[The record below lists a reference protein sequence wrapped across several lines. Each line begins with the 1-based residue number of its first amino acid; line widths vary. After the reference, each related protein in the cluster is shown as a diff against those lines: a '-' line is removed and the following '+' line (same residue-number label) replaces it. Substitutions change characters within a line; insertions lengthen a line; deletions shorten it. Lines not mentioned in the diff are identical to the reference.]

1 MTGPLIPLFIR
12 SLNASVFQVSL
23 VLFIGG
29 LASALVVMPSGFLSD
44 KYGEKKL
51 IIVSNILLGIFPLL
65 YSISDTWEETI
76 PCTILN
82 MTAFSLFI
90 PARMTLIASSVKPES
105 MATAYGVM
113 NMAWPIGGVIGPFLG
128 GFLADNYGWS
138 PFFYFLSFIA
148 FLCMILSFFLNEPDK
163 KGKILDKKSDSH
175 IKSSIILLLGIFFF
189 AHIFGNTARGI
200 LGTVFPFYLTE
211 NFHKTK
217 TEAGLFFSI
226 GFGIATLTAQFPSGI
241 LADKFGHK
249 KIMAYGTFMIPIFAS
264 LFLFL
269 KDYVSMLLIYMAITG
284 LWSTTWPAS
293 IAYLISI
300 TPASKRGLMVGI
312 RQMAVRLGFTV
323 GPLIGGFLWDNF
335 DPAVSF
341 YAVIFFFAASFI
353 LILLLKGNSRKF

>member
-1 MTGPLIPLFIR
+1 VDYP
-12 SLNASVFQVSL
+12 QY
-23 VLFIGG
+23 
-29 LASALVVMPSGFLSD
+29 D
-44 KYGEKKL
+44 
-51 IIVSNILLGIFPLL
+51 
-65 YSISDTWEETI
+65 
-76 PCTILN
+76 
-82 MTAFSLFI
+82 
-90 PARMTLIASSVKPES
+90 ES

-113 NMAWPIGGVIGPFLG
+113 NMAWPIGGVIGPFIG

-138 PFFYFLSFIA
+138 PFFYFLSLIA
-148 FLCMILSFFLNEPDK
+148 LLR
-163 KGKILDKKSDSH
+163 KSKVGH
-175 IKSSIILLLGIFFF
+175 IKGSIILLLGIFFF

-226 GFGIATLTAQFPSGI
+226 GFGVATLIAQFPSGI

-264 LFLFL
+264 FFLFL
-269 KDYVSMLLIYMAITG
+269 KDYIPTLLIYMAITG

-323 GPLIGGFLWDNF
+323 GP
-335 DPAVSF
+335 
-341 YAVIFFFAASFI
+341 
-353 LILLLKGNSRKF
+353 

>member
-12 SLNASVFQVSL
+12 NLNASVFQVSL

-44 KYGEKKL
+44 KYGERKL
-51 IIVSNILLGIFPLL
+51 IILSNIFLCIFPLL
-65 YSISDTWEETI
+65 YSISETWEETI
-76 PCTILN
+76 PWTILN

-90 PARMTLIASSVKPES
+90 PARMTMIAGSVKPES

-113 NMAWPIGGVIGPFLG
+113 NMAWPIGGVIGPFIG

-138 PFFYFLSFIA
+138 PFFYFLSLIA
-148 FLCMILSFFLNEPDK
+148 LLCMILSFFLNEPDK
-163 KGKILDKKSDSH
+163 KGMIVDRKSKVGH
-175 IKSSIILLLGIFFF
+175 IKGSIILLLGIFFF

-226 GFGIATLTAQFPSGI
+226 GFGVATLIAQFPSGI

-264 LFLFL
+264 FFLFL
-269 KDYVSMLLIYMAITG
+269 KDYIPTLLIYMAITG

-341 YAVIFFFAASFI
+341 YVVIFFFAASFI
-353 LILLLKGNSRKF
+353 LILLLKDNSF